1 MKDALHQM
9 AQLGHFVH
17 CCHTGDAMEAAFA
30 LQDVLAEP
38 HRIPL
43 QPHFNEVQAAAM
55 NAGARAGGIS
65 GSGPSSYWISFDN
78 DTAKAI
84 GQAISTVFLQEGMDH
99 HVHVGKIAA
108 QGARIIEA

>member
-1 MKDALHQM
+1 
-9 AQLGHFVH
+9 
-17 CCHTGDAMEAAFA
+17 
-30 LQDVLAEP
+30 
-38 HRIPL
+38 
-43 QPHFNEVQAAAM
+43 M